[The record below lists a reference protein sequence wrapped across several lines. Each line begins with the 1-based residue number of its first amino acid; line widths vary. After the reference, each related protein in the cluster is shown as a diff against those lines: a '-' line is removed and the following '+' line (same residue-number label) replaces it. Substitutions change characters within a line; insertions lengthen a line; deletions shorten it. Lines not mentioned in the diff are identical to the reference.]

1 MPLCEDQIRPGGLD
15 GLQTS
20 GAQGLA
26 RVRLRFVTTALIEM
40 ADQGPAAVLRDKHGD
55 FGMTDD
61 QDFL

>member
-20 GAQGLA
+20 GAQGFA
-26 RVRLRFVTTALIEM
+26 RVRLRFIAAALIEM
-40 ADQGPAAVLRDKHGD
+40 ADHGPEAVFRDKHGD